1 MNNWSLLKF
10 ILFLVLTFLIIIG
23 NAQNGVINGTVS
35 NEYNKPIPFANVL
48 VQGTSIGAT
57 TDFDGVFEVKNLQ
70 PGIITLV
77 VSYVGFETKLVYEIE
92 VYNSKT
98 TFLNVQL
105 LESSAK
111 LQTVEITASQFN
123 KTEESPL
130 SMRTINATEIQRNP
144 GGNRD
149 ISKVLQSLPGVAS
162 SVSFRNDI
170 IIRGGA
176 PSENRFYLDGIE
188 VPNINHFATQGSS
201 GGPVGM
207 LNVNFIDNVDFYSGA
222 FPSNRGNALSA
233 ILEFKQKDGNS
244 EKLETNFTIGS
255 SDIGL
260 TLDGPISK
268 KAAYIFSFRR
278 SYLQFLFKALK
289 LPFLPAYNDAQFKI
303 TYNINQKNRLTFIG
317 LGALDDFELNQKV
330 NDGVTDSDI
339 ITRNNYI
346 LGNIPVSDQWNYT
359 VGAKYNHFREK
370 SFQTIILS
378 RNYLNNQA
386 LKYKDNNDLI
396 QDNLIFNYKSEE
408 IENKFRFEHTYRN
421 NGYKLNTGVSYEN
434 VTYTNETYNKVNI
447 NDDIILIDF
456 KSRLNFNKYGVFA
469 QMSKSLLSSRLV
481 LSGGIRT
488 DFADYSANMLNP
500 LNQLAPRI
508 SGSFSITEKLSFNA
522 NLGRYVQLPAYT
534 AMGFRKEDELVNKD
548 NLSYISCLHL
558 VGGLEYAI
566 GTNSK
571 TTIETFYKS
580 YSGYPLLLRDSISLA
595 NLGSDFGVIGNDR
608 VSSVSNGRSYGLEF
622 LYQQKLFKGFYGVI
636 AYTLVRSEFENK
648 NGELIPSA
656 WDNGHI
662 INLTGGKKFK
672 SNWEIGVKWRFSGGA
687 PYTPYDLQTSSL
699 ISVWDVNGQG
709 VLDYDKL
716 NSERLKPSHGLD
728 IRIDKRLYFDKWAF
742 NFYIDIQNI
751 YNFQS
756 ELPSYIDV
764 NRDAANSPVISTD
777 NPGSYETKYVSN
789 TSGTV
794 LPSLGIMIQF

>member
-1 MNNWSLLKF
+1 MYKYYKF
-10 ILFLVLTFLIIIG
+10 IFLLGLFVTISQF
-23 NAQNGVINGTVS
+23 NVFAQNAKITGTVT
-35 NEYNKPIPFANVL
+35 NEYNSPIPFANVL
-48 VQGTSIGAT
+48 IQGTSIGAT
-57 TDFDGVFEVKNLQ
+57 TDFDGVFEFKTL
-70 PGIITLV
+70 PAGIVTLI
-77 VSYVGFETKLVYEIE
+77 VSYVGYETKLVYEIE
-92 VYNSKT
+92 VYKSKT
-98 TFLNVQL
+98 TFLKVQL
-105 LESSAK
+105 MESSANLK
-111 LQTVEITASQFN
+111 TVEITSSQFN

-233 ILEFKQKDGNS
+233 VLEFKQKDGNS

-268 KAAYIFSFRR
+268 KATYIFSFRR
-278 SYLQFLFKALK
+278 SYLQFLFQALK
-289 LPFLPAYNDAQFKI
+289 LPFLPAYNDAQYKI

-330 NDGVTDSDI
+330 NDGVSDLDI
-339 ITRNNYI
+339 ISRNNYI

-359 VGAKYNHFREK
+359 VGVKYNHFREK

-378 RNYLNNQA
+378 RNYLNNKA
-386 LKYKDNNDLI
+386 VKFKDNNDLDE
-396 QDNLIFNYKSEE
+396 DNLIFNYKSEE
-408 IENKFRFEHTYRN
+408 IENKFRFEHTFRN
-421 NGYKLNTGVSYEN
+421 NGYKLNTGISYEN
-434 VTYTNETYNKVNI
+434 VTYANETFNKINI

-456 KSRLNFNKYGVFA
+456 KSRLNFNKFGAFA
-469 QMSKSLLSSRLV
+469 QLSKSLLSSRLI

-488 DFADYSANMLNP
+488 DFCDYSETMLNP
-500 LNQLAPRI
+500 LNQLSPRI
-508 SGSFSITEKLSFNA
+508 SASFSITEKLSFNS
-522 NLGRYVQLPAYT
+522 NIGRYLQLPAYT
-534 AMGFRKEDELVNKD
+534 AMGYRESNALVNKN
-548 NLSYISCLHL
+548 NLSYISCEHF

-566 GTNSK
+566 GLNSK
-571 TTIETFYKS
+571 TTIEAFYKN
-580 YSGYPLLLRDSISLA
+580 YSGYPLLLSDSISLA

-608 VSSVSNGRSYGLEF
+608 VSSISNGRSYGLEF
-622 LYQQKLFKGFYGVI
+622 LYQQKLYKGFYGVV
-636 AYTLVRSEFENK
+636 AYTLVRSEFEDK
-648 NGELIPSA
+648 NDKLISSA

-662 INLTGGKKFK
+662 VNLTAGKKFK
-672 SNWEIGVKWRFSGGA
+672 NNWEIGVKWRFSGGT

-699 ISVWDVNGQG
+699 ISVWDINGQG

-728 IRIDKRLYFDKWAF
+728 VRIDKRLYFDKWAF

-764 NRDAANSPVISTD
+764 NRDAANSPIISGD
-777 NPGSYETKYVSN
+777 NPNSYETKYVSN
-789 TSGTV
+789 TAGTV